1 MPTPADE
8 TLSLLIY
15 AVSLLAIVLVW
26 EWRSRHTR

>member
-15 AVSLLAIVLVW
+15 AAFLLAIVLVC
-26 EWRSRHTR
+26 EWRSRRTR